1 MKQYTIDDLRNI
13 LIRLRGEN
21 GCPWDRVQTHETIK
35 KSMIEET
42 YEVIDA
48 IDAGD
53 DAMFANELGDLL
65 LQVVFHAR
73 IAEERGAFNFDT
85 VVNEIC
91 TKLITRHTHVFGSD
105 EAGNA
110 EEALGAWE
118 RNKKKEKG
126 QKTASEVVSDVPH
139 SLPALLRAEKVQ
151 KKAASFGFDWREDEG
166 VYEKISEEIEEVKS
180 AKTPEEVEEEIGDLL
195 FAVVNLARRF
205 KVTPEIALA
214 KAADKFTDRFCKM
227 EKEALDGGHVLEEL
241 SLEEMDKIWNKI
253 KEK

>member
-1 MKQYTIDDLRNI
+1 MKQYTIDDLRDI
-13 LIRLRGEN
+13 LVRLRGEN

-91 TKLITRHTHVFGSD
+91 TKLISRHTHVFGGD
-105 EAGNA
+105 EAKNA

-126 QKTASEVVSDVPH
+126 QKTASEVVCDVPH

-151 KKAASFGFDWREDEG
+151 KKAASFGFDWRSEEG
-166 VYEKISEEIEEVKS
+166 VYEKLAEETEEVRA
-180 AKTPEEVEEEIGDLL
+180 AKTPEETEEEIGDLL
-195 FAVVNLARRF
+195 FAAVNLARHL

-214 KAADKFTDRFCKM
+214 KAVDKFSRRFVRM
-227 EKEALDGGHVLEEL
+227 ERAAAEKGHALEDL
-241 SLEEMDKIWNKI
+241 SLEEMDKIWEEI